1 MAPFREFLALVILD
15 GDFDLPQHL
24 SVDPAHRRAQLS
36 SGFRGV
42 EIEDA
47 QEILML
53 EAVVRFKP
61 AAGHERVGDAD
72 GGGALEGRSYVE
84 LIIPVKKGIVNDG
97 EDIPLIVPPV
107 FGALKG
113 RSYVKFIIS
122 VKRNRQRWRGY
133 PAYSPASIP
142 PQAETRCAQAG
153 REALLFRPHR
163 SGFPAWRLPRP
174 RVPPGIPT
182 GSGSLEI
189 ICRPCPTRRTHTEA
203 SAFRRCCR

>member
-24 SVDPAHRRAQLS
+24 SVDPAHRRAQLGG
-36 SGFRGV
+36 GFRGV

-107 FGALKG
+107 FLRKLRRDALKL
-113 RSYVKFIIS
+113 V
-122 VKRNRQRWRGY
+122 
-133 PAYSPASIP
+133 
-142 PQAETRCAQAG
+142 

-182 GSGSLEI
+182 DSGSLEI
-189 ICRPCPTRRTHTEA
+189 PCRPCPTRRTHTEA

>member
-24 SVDPAHRRAQLS
+24 SVDPAHRRAQLGG
-36 SGFRGV
+36 GFRGV

-61 AAGHERVGDAD
+61 AAGHERVGNAD

-97 EDIPLIVPPV
+97 EDILLIVPPV
-107 FGALKG
+107 FLRKLRRDALKLV
-113 RSYVKFIIS
+113 REPSFFYCFLFLSY
-122 VKRNRQRWRGY
+122 
-133 PAYSPASIP
+133 
-142 PQAETRCAQAG
+142 
-153 REALLFRPHR
+153 LLK
-163 SGFPAWRLPRP
+163 
-174 RVPPGIPT
+174 
-182 GSGSLEI
+182 SGSARKI
-189 ICRPCPTRRTHTEA
+189 IRLLHQFCRSRISCG
-203 SAFRRCCR
+203 AFGLS

>member
-24 SVDPAHRRAQLS
+24 SVDPAHRRAQL
-36 SGFRGV
+36 GGCFRGV

-84 LIIPVKKGIVNDG
+84 LIIPVSRVAERLMK
-97 EDIPLIVPPV
+97 E
-107 FGALKG
+107 
-113 RSYVKFIIS
+113 SW
-122 VKRNRQRWRGY
+122 KRMEE
-133 PAYSPASIP
+133 SK
-142 PQAETRCAQAG
+142 
-153 REALLFRPHR
+153 
-163 SGFPAWRLPRP
+163 
-174 RVPPGIPT
+174 
-182 GSGSLEI
+182 
-189 ICRPCPTRRTHTEA
+189 
-203 SAFRRCCR
+203 

>member
-24 SVDPAHRRAQLS
+24 SVDPAHRRAQLGG
-36 SGFRGV
+36 GFRGV

-107 FGALKG
+107 FLRKLRRDALKLV
-113 RSYVKFIIS
+113 RK
-122 VKRNRQRWRGY
+122 
-133 PAYSPASIP
+133 P
-142 PQAETRCAQAG
+142 
-153 REALLFRPHR
+153 L
-163 SGFPAWRLPRP
+163 
-174 RVPPGIPT
+174 
-182 GSGSLEI
+182 SLI
-189 ICRPCPTRRTHTEA
+189 HI
-203 SAFRRCCR
+203 